1 MRGQV
6 TLQVTMELLSDAI
19 FGSGFSVPGGE
30 DIAVYKDAA
39 GYPLVKGST
48 FKGLLRESMGNFL
61 TWTGGQES
69 DLIALLGESGWP
81 GPDESRRIHLTDL
94 TLEDPPADPSACYSD
109 RAFSR
114 MEDGVAVGGSLR
126 FAACVHSGVR
136 FSGQLTCSG
145 EDVPLVQQAL
155 MGIKWAGTMRG
166 RGFGRV
172 RVRGAAA
179 EEHPAALPG
188 IASARCIRYR
198 LRTETPVLVTD
209 LARSRENTYATR
221 DYLPGSA
228 IRGMVISTLAAE
240 HPTWFQ
246 EHRTALLSEQTRF
259 LSAVPTGIGV
269 PIPSICGFYEDKV
282 GENFRSIVNGNSFTD
297 GMKRASLGTFCS
309 LDGETVRF
317 WRAATD
323 GATRISRDLA
333 GAKKGMFQ
341 TYGICAGQELEGYI
355 LLEDPSLAEAVAG
368 ALEGTVWLGADRCEG
383 FGKCLVVFREAV
395 DQPAWIQAY
404 GCRTQAE
411 VDATLYLLALSPVT
425 MLDMGGEPCGLD
437 LEALAE
443 KLGIGKA
450 ELCVCATTLTESGG
464 FNRVWGSRVPAAAM
478 YDQGSIF
485 RLACDRAPSL
495 EKLRAVEREGLGIRR
510 GEGFG
515 QVLFLRRGLFEGLR
529 RKEAVKSERGT
540 LAGTAAAARRQ
551 RYRWVMEHD
560 GELAAGKLSRSQL
573 GELQDLCVKAIARG
587 GDLTELNTYLEK
599 NLTGRGVRHG
609 ERFRRAGAL
618 IRQVLDTPLPQ
629 TIRMGDVPCADSTAE
644 RLKLLCLL
652 LTYSRGGK
660 E

>member
-94 TLEDPPADPSACYSD
+94 TLEDPPADQSACYSD

-221 DYLPGSA
+221 DYLPAAPSGAWSSA
-228 IRGMVISTLAAE
+228 PWLQNIPPGFRSTGPRFSQSRLAFSARF
-240 HPTWFQ
+240 PPASGCRFRPSVDFM
-246 EHRTALLSEQTRF
+246 RTRW
-259 LSAVPTGIGV
+259 
-269 PIPSICGFYEDKV
+269 
-282 GENFRSIVNGNSFTD
+282 GENFRSIVNENSFTD
-297 GMKRASLGTFCS
+297 GMKRANLGTFCS

-383 FGKCLVVFREAV
+383 FGKCRRRIPGGGGSARLDPGLRLPDPGGGGCHVVSS
-395 DQPAWIQAY
+395 
-404 GCRTQAE
+404 C
-411 VDATLYLLALSPVT
+411 PVARNHA
-425 MLDMGGEPCGLD
+425 GHGRG
-437 LEALAE
+437 A
-443 KLGIGKA
+443 
-450 ELCVCATTLTESGG
+450 
-464 FNRVWGSRVPAAAM
+464 
-478 YDQGSIF
+478 
-485 RLACDRAPSL
+485 
-495 EKLRAVEREGLGIRR
+495 LRA
-510 GEGFG
+510 
-515 QVLFLRRGLFEGLR
+515 
-529 RKEAVKSERGT
+529 
-540 LAGTAAAARRQ
+540 
-551 RYRWVMEHD
+551 
-560 GELAAGKLSRSQL
+560 
-573 GELQDLCVKAIARG
+573 
-587 GDLTELNTYLEK
+587 
-599 NLTGRGVRHG
+599 
-609 ERFRRAGAL
+609 
-618 IRQVLDTPLPQ
+618 
-629 TIRMGDVPCADSTAE
+629 
-644 RLKLLCLL
+644 
-652 LTYSRGGK
+652 
-660 E
+660 